1 VGDINVSGFT
11 DPVPHWT
18 RQILLLRSEFS
29 QLSRRGGAG
38 KAGDL
43 VESALSAC
51 DSLVRDLAGAKLECE
66 HLRAEVRT
74 ADIEWSRL
82 FDSIPGACLLT
93 DAAGCI
99 LNANHAAGV
108 LLNVSAKHLKNRQ
121 LRVFTEDR
129 DAFGTLL
136 VRVSRETDC
145 EVRATLTF
153 RPRERRPT
161 PIEVIV
167 RALSEER
174 EDVWIWFL
182 ASWKNSFFADATP
195 SVRPSRRASGGDDAM
210 NLD

>member
-1 VGDINVSGFT
+1 MGDINVSGFT

-66 HLRAEVRT
+66 HLRAELRIGD
-74 ADIEWSRL
+74 AAWNRL
-82 FDSIPGACLLT
+82 FDIIPVACLLT
-93 DAAGCI
+93 DTAGLI

-108 LLNVSAKHLKNRQ
+108 LLNVSAKHLRNRE
-121 LRVFTEDR
+121 LLVFTEDR

-136 VRVSRETDC
+136 GRLNREADC
-145 EVRATLTF
+145 EARATLTF

-161 PIEVIV
+161 PVEVIV

-174 EDVWIWFL
+174 EDVWIWFF
-182 ASWKNSFFADATP
+182 ATSKNSFFADATP
-195 SVRPSRRASGGDDAM
+195 SVRPSRRAAGGDDVM
-210 NLD
+210 NVE